1 MMSDENQ
8 HIDSPESGA
17 SGAEARLLPYQAA
30 SHLGP
35 GPMLVLAPHPDDEV
49 FGCGGT
55 LARSAQLGTAIC
67 VVIATDGGHGGGA
80 DYAARRRE
88 ESRAAARVLGL
99 PEPVFW
105 DLQDRRLCYGEDLV
119 GRIVGALET
128 QGSRL
133 CVAPS
138 PAEVHPDHRALAL
151 AAIEA
156 ARRHGVRLAMYEVGA
171 PLWPNRLID
180 ITPVRALKEQA
191 IRCFSSQLAQQDY
204 LSQVQ
209 GRDAFRSYT
218 LGAAVTAAEA
228 FFVVEPQQ
236 LEEWGGLPWDTP
248 WLRPGERSPAPG
260 PLVSMVV
267 RSIGRPTLAK
277 ALASLAAQTH
287 EALEIIVVHSGL
299 QGALPLE
306 VGGRTLVVVPV
317 PQHTSRTKSG
327 NLGLQQARGA
337 YVGFLDDDDWLAPD
351 HVATLVRAFA
361 DNPGTQVAYGGVACV
376 QVQGE
381 NLIHLHDYDQPF
393 SDEQLLTGNFIPMH
407 AALFDRV
414 FAVQHHVALDETLD
428 VYEDWDLWLQLRA
441 AGAVFTHVPGSR
453 AFYRIGGGSGFAMRA
468 DPALVRRGEGAL
480 LRRWQAR
487 WSEDD
492 LIKLL
497 HMARTKPAHEQ
508 LVPAYRALEGHVRSI
523 ESGLREQRIAA
534 DGWRLAYQAQQRL
547 VQDQD
552 NMIHG
557 HAQHIQLLQLRLMNT
572 EQQLQ
577 LRLMDIE
584 HHHAQHIQLLQLR
597 LMDIEQQRA
606 LFEQACIAY
615 ERSTSWRLTSPLRH
629 FAAGLRRLLRLVRTM
644 GRAAKTVPA
653 PQLPELPLLPLTD
666 EIPPLPLTDEKG
678 VAGQEGQGQD
688 AHQVAAARLAA
699 SGTMSAMEDAA
710 FRAWLESGHCL
721 HVPQYDEVE
730 VAIILVLFN
739 QVALTWACLS
749 SILETVH
756 LPYEL
761 ILVDNASTDDTGL
774 LLRRI
779 TGAQVLRNTE
789 NRHFLRAAN
798 QGSRMARGHYLL
810 FMNNDA
816 LLAPGAL
823 AAALETMR
831 QEDRVGA
838 VGGRIIKFDGLLQE
852 AGNIVFADG
861 GCAGYG
867 RGDDPEKPQYQFRR
881 AVDYVSGCFL
891 LTPRAL
897 FDSLGGFD
905 EAFAPAYYEES
916 DYCLRLAAAGYR
928 VLYEPRVVLFH
939 KEYGSGNAAQAAV
952 LMQKNRLL
960 FVERHRERL
969 QHHPAPGTH
978 VLWAR
983 HHPEQRRRV
992 LFIDDAIPH
1001 LDRGAGLPRANTI
1014 VHGLIELGCFVTFY
1028 PMDEH
1033 RQQTWADVYVDLPR
1047 ELEVMRDHSHGV
1059 LADFLTSRSGYYDA
1073 VMVSRPHN
1081 MRCLQEALAMV
1092 PHALGEARLIYDA
1105 EALFARREIAWERLQ
1120 GKTVA
1125 AEEAQ
1130 GRIAAEV
1137 ALTQGAHCI
1146 TAVCTEE
1153 AALLGSGE
1161 IHNVL
1166 VLGHALLAE
1175 PTAEPW
1181 EERSGLLFVGRLDDP
1196 GSPNWDAVRHFVKAI
1211 LPIMQRMLGDSC
1223 RLTLVGEAGPGLAME
1238 MAGEPVDFAGCVA
1251 DIRPYAAASRIFV
1264 APTRFA
1270 AGIPHKVHQA
1280 AALGLP
1286 VVASNMLADSLG
1298 WRDGEELLSANP
1310 DEPEDFA
1317 EQCVRLYQDKVLWE
1331 RVRTAA
1337 LRAVVRDCDPERF
1350 RHILAQAVHGA

>member
-1 MMSDENQ
+1 MRADEKQ
-8 HIDSPESGA
+8 RIASPGCAAAGIEA
-17 SGAEARLLPYQAA
+17 SLLPYQA
-30 SHLGP
+30 SPDLGP

-55 LARSAQLGTAIC
+55 LARCTQLGIATC

-80 DYAARRRE
+80 DYAACRRE

-105 DLQDRRLCYGEDLV
+105 GLQDRQLCYGEDLV
-119 GRIVGALET
+119 ARISDALET

-151 AAIEA
+151 AAMEA
-156 ARRHGVRLAMYEVGA
+156 ARRCGVRLAMYEVGA
-171 PLWPNRLID
+171 PLWPNRLVD
-180 ITPVRALKEQA
+180 ITPVVALKEQA

-218 LGAAVTAAEA
+218 LGAAVAAAEA

-236 LEEWGGLPWDTP
+236 LEEWSGLPWDAP
-248 WLRPGERSPAPG
+248 WLRPGERLPAPG
-260 PLVSMVV
+260 PLVSIVV

-287 EALEIIVVHSGL
+287 EALEIIVVHSGVPS
-299 QGALPLE
+299 ALPME
-306 VGGRTLVVVPV
+306 VGGRTLVVVPA
-317 PQHTSRTKSG
+317 PPHTSRTKAG
-327 NLGLQQARGA
+327 NLGLQQARGV

-351 HVATLVRAFA
+351 HVAVLVRAFA
-361 DNPGTQVAYGGVACV
+361 DNPGTQVAYGGVSCV
-376 QVQGE
+376 QVQGD

-393 SDEQLLTGNFIPMH
+393 SDEQLLVGNFIPIH
-407 AALFDRV
+407 AALFDRL
-414 FAVQHHVALDETLD
+414 FAAEHQLAFDETLD

-468 DPALVRRGEGAL
+468 DPAVVQRGEGAV
-480 LRRWQAR
+480 LRSWQRR
-487 WSEDD
+487 WSEGD
-492 LIKLL
+492 LIKLI

-508 LVPAYRALEGHVRSI
+508 LVAAYRALEGYVRSI
-523 ESGLREQRIAA
+523 ESGLREQRLAA
-534 DGWRLAYQAQQRL
+534 DGWRLAYQGQHRL

-552 NMIHG
+552 HRIHG
-557 HAQHIQLLQLRLMNT
+557 HT
-572 EQQLQ
+572 
-577 LRLMDIE
+577 
-584 HHHAQHIQLLQLR
+584 QHIQLLQLR
-597 LMDIEQQRA
+597 LMDLENHHAQHIQELQSRLMALEQQRA
-606 LFEQACIAY
+606 ALEQTCIAY
-615 ERSTSWRLTSPLRH
+615 ARSTSWRLTSPLRH
-629 FAAGLRRLLRLVRTM
+629 LVFGLRRALQLVKTT
-644 GRAAKTVPA
+644 GRAAKAAPA
-653 PQLPELPLLPLTD
+653 SPPSDQLPAQTDESVSPPSEELPSQAD
-666 EIPPLPLTDEKG
+666 EPGEDS
-678 VAGQEGQGQD
+678 QD
-688 AHQVAAARLAA
+688 KPQTAAVGLAA
-699 SGTMSAMEDAA
+699 SSATSAMEEAA
-710 FRAWLESGHCL
+710 FRAWLESGQCL
-721 HVPQYDEVE
+721 HVPQHEEVE

-739 QVALTWACLS
+739 QAALTWACLK

-756 LPYEL
+756 SPYEL
-761 ILVDNASTDDTGL
+761 ILVDNASCDDTGL
-774 LLRRI
+774 LLQRI
-779 TGAQVLRNTE
+779 TGAQVVRNPD

-798 QGSRMARGHYLL
+798 QGAHLATARYLL

-823 AAALETMR
+823 AAALDTMR
-831 QEDRVGA
+831 QEEGVGA

-852 AGNIVFADG
+852 AGNIIFADG
-861 GCAGYG
+861 ACAGYG

-881 AVDYVSGCFL
+881 VVDYVSGCFL

-897 FDSLGGFD
+897 FATLGGFD

-916 DYCLRLAAAGYR
+916 DYCLRLVAAGYR

-939 KEYGSGNAAQAAV
+939 KEYGSSDAAQAAAQ
-952 LMQKNRLL
+952 MQRNRLL
-960 FVERHRERL
+960 FVARHQERL
-969 QHHPAPGTH
+969 LHHPSPGTP

-983 HHPEQRRRV
+983 HHPEQQRRV

-1001 LDRGAGLPRANTI
+1001 LDRGAGLPRANAI

-1028 PMDEH
+1028 PTNE
-1033 RQQTWADVYVDLPR
+1033 RQRQTWAEVYVDLPR
-1047 ELEVMRDHSHGV
+1047 ELEVMRDHNRE
-1059 LADFLTSRSGYYDA
+1059 LLTDFLSSRCGYYDA

-1081 MRCLQEALAMV
+1081 MRYLQEALAQV

-1120 GKTVA
+1120 GEAVT

-1130 GRIAAEV
+1130 RRIAAEV

-1146 TAVCTEE
+1146 TAVCAEE
-1153 AALLGSGE
+1153 AELLGSGE
-1161 IHNVL
+1161 NHPVL
-1166 VLGHALLAE
+1166 VLGHALDAQ

-1196 GSPNWDAVRHFVKAI
+1196 GSPNWDAVVHFVRAI
-1211 LPIMQRMLGDSC
+1211 LPLIQRMLGDSC
-1223 RLTLVGEAGPGLAME
+1223 RLILVGEAGPGLAME
-1238 MAGEPVDFAGCVA
+1238 LAGEPVDCVGRVS
-1251 DIRPYAAASRIFV
+1251 DVRPYAARCRIFV
-1264 APTRFA
+1264 APSRFA

-1286 VVASNMLADSLG
+1286 VVAATMLADSLG
-1298 WRDGEELLSANP
+1298 WRHGEELLSAHP
-1310 DEPEDFA
+1310 DEPEEFA
-1317 EQCVRLYQDKVLWE
+1317 AQCVRLYQDKVLWE
-1331 RVRTAA
+1331 RLRAAA
-1337 LRAVVRDCDPERF
+1337 LRSVKRDCDPKRF
-1350 RHILAQAVHGA
+1350 RHTLAQVVYGT